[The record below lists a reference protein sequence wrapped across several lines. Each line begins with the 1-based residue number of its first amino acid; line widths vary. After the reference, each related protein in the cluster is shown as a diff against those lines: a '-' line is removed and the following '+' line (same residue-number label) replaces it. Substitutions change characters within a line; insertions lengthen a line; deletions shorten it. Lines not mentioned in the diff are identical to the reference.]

1 MSWCKL
7 CALRRGFS
15 TSCHLSINRPRV
27 NEINIQLLSE
37 TLQQQIFR
45 NSQCTKS
52 QEISKFDSSG
62 DEIHV
67 KQEKTLDDGQL
78 KKVKKHLSQHELWD
92 KQTNLHKD
100 VSFNLPP
107 LLGKNIDEHF
117 MNLGKKQVKDY
128 VDLAECL
135 CSSVIPTMPSEWA
148 FCPGWVKYDEDG
160 IPVPVEYPEEC
171 VIVFDVETM
180 VQEGNYPAMA
190 TAVSD
195 KYW

>member
-1 MSWCKL
+1 M
-7 CALRRGFS
+7 
-15 TSCHLSINRPRV
+15 T
-27 NEINIQLLSE
+27 
-37 TLQQQIFR
+37 IF
-45 NSQCTKS
+45 K
-52 QEISKFDSSG
+52 I
-62 DEIHV
+62 
-67 KQEKTLDDGQL
+67 
-78 KKVKKHLSQHELWD
+78 VKKQKKSVPTLLFSVVLMRWHSIFL
-92 KQTNLHKD
+92 KCNL
-100 VSFNLPP
+100 VLFSF
-107 LLGKNIDEHF
+107 LGKDIDEHF